1 MLLCKRFFSIKKK
14 TKENIVSTAFTL
26 LSLPFFIITQF
37 NFTGFF
43 LLFVIFCCCC
53 CFQAYRLQQAIHN
66 EIANKLKSID
76 KLRAVAAA
84 SAATIIPVP
93 VQTSSSHDDG
103 KMVVTWKITEQ
114 KNKIAEMLKMLAYLK
129 ELLQN
134 VPHISIDS
142 FLDLLMHKFHVIE
155 TESSINDLLN
165 LDIQKMV
172 STRHH
177 HHHHHFNSSQHL
189 HEPLLLSSTMTTTT
203 DDISSAYLNDILR
216 RCSELQ
222 QSKKKPNEMDTAIN
236 LMQGKGGGREA
247 AAAAEVNDVMRDI
260 WPDIMDRLE
269 NYLDNRKK
277 QIKVDLKR
285 LTSEEEAMV
294 KSVRNECVENIIEE
308 ICFIQNE
315 HDIDQLE

>member
-1 MLLCKRFFSIKKK
+1 MI
-14 TKENIVSTAFTL
+14 
-26 LSLPFFIITQF
+26 
-37 NFTGFF
+37 FF
-43 LLFVIFCCCC
+43 LLLLLFLRC
-53 CFQAYRLQQAIHN
+53 QAYRLQQAVHN

-76 KLRAVAAA
+76 KLRAAAA
-84 SAATIIPVP
+84 AAAAIIPAP
-93 VQTSSSHDDG
+93 VQTSSSSSSCNDDG
-103 KMVVTWKITEQ
+103 KVMAWKIAEQ
-114 KNKIAEMLKMLAYLK
+114 KNKIAEMLKMLGYLK

-134 VPHISIDS
+134 ITHISIES

-165 LDIQKMV
+165 VDVQKMV
-172 STRHH
+172 SAR
-177 HHHHHFNSSQHL
+177 HHFNL
-189 HEPLLLSSTMTTTT
+189 REPLPSTMTMT

-222 QSKKKPNEMDTAIN
+222 QQSKAAKPNEMDTSVSHSVRATE
-236 LMQGKGGGREA
+236 L
-247 AAAAEVNDVMRDI
+247 NDVLMRDI

-294 KSVRNECVENIIEE
+294 ESVRNECVENIIEE
-308 ICFIQNE
+308 ICFDSQRKMSTK
-315 HDIDQLE
+315 

>member
-1 MLLCKRFFSIKKK
+1 MLFCSSLSFFS
-14 TKENIVSTAFTL
+14 
-26 LSLPFFIITQF
+26 P
-37 NFTGFF
+37 G
-43 LLFVIFCCCC
+43 C
-53 CFQAYRLQQAIHN
+53 QAYRLQQAIHN

-76 KLRAVAAA
+76 KLRAAAA
-84 SAATIIPVP
+84 IIPAP
-93 VQTSSSHDDG
+93 MQTSSSPSCRYDEDG
-103 KMVVTWKITEQ
+103 KMMAWKITEQ
-114 KNKIAEMLKMLAYLK
+114 KNKIAELLKMLAYLK

-155 TESSINDLLN
+155 TESTVNDLLN
-165 LDIQKMV
+165 LDIQKVAV
-172 STRHH
+172 STARHH
-177 HHHHHFNSSQHL
+177 HRSNSSPHL
-189 HEPLLLSSTMTTTT
+189 HEPSMMMTAT

-222 QSKKKPNEMDTAIN
+222 QSKEEPNEMDTT
-236 LMQGKGGGREA
+236 
-247 AAAAEVNDVMRDI
+247 VNSTLRATEMNDDMLLMRDI

-294 KSVRNECVENIIEE
+294 ESVRNECVENIIEE
-308 ICFIQNE
+308 ICF
-315 HDIDQLE
+315 DSK

>member
-1 MLLCKRFFSIKKK
+1 M
-14 TKENIVSTAFTL
+14 
-26 LSLPFFIITQF
+26 
-37 NFTGFF
+37 
-43 LLFVIFCCCC
+43 
-53 CFQAYRLQQAIHN
+53 QQAIHS

-76 KLRAVAAA
+76 KLRAAAA
-84 SAATIIPVP
+84 IIPTP
-93 VQTSSSHDDG
+93 MQTSPSSTCDDNDG
-103 KMVVTWKITEQ
+103 KMMAWKITEQ

-129 ELLQN
+129 ELLEN
-134 VPHISIDS
+134 IPHISIDS

-165 LDIQKMV
+165 LDIEKML

-177 HHHHHFNSSQHL
+177 FNPSLHL
-189 HEPLLLSSTMTTTT
+189 HEPLPALLSSTT

-222 QSKKKPNEMDTAIN
+222 QQQHQSKEKPNEMDTVTQSMRATE
-236 LMQGKGGGREA
+236 M
-247 AAAAEVNDVMRDI
+247 NDVLMHDI

-294 KSVRNECVENIIEE
+294 ESIRNECVENIIEE
-308 ICFIQNE
+308 ICF
-315 HDIDQLE
+315 DSK